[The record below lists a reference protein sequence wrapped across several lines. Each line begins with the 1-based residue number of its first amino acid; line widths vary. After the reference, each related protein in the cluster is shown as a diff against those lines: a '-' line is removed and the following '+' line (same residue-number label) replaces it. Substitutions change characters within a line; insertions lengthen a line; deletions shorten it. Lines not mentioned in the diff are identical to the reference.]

1 MKNLSDK
8 TKKSMIVAGGVV
20 MSAAL
25 LIMIGMKFVKEPD
38 VEAEVPVQSTENSGV
53 VVEEPST
60 AKTAEKE
67 EVTAAPIEVT
77 EVPQS
82 DSGAVDT
89 GTEQTIQAD
98 IPEKPTYTE
107 EQLTDPTQTPN
118 GEKVETPTAEEET
131 TPTTTPTPKKTETTT
146 EQNTSGGLPG
156 FDSVPDGG
164 SNQVI
169 EADDMYENG
178 NKIGDMN

>member
-8 TKKSMIVAGGVV
+8 AKKRLIVAGGIAI
-20 MSAAL
+20 SAAL
-25 LIMIGMKFVKEPD
+25 LLMIGSRFVKEPD
-38 VEAEVPVQSTENSGV
+38 TGSEVPVQSTEISGV
-53 VVEEPST
+53 VVEEPGT
-60 AKTAEKE
+60 ANTAEKE
-67 EVTAAPIEVT
+67 EVAATPIEVT

-107 EQLTDPTQTPN
+107 EQLTDPTQTPS
-118 GEKVETPTAEEET
+118 GEKVEIPTVKEET
-131 TPTTTPTPKKTETTT
+131 TPTATSTPRKTETTS
-146 EQNTSGGLPG
+146 EQSTSGGLPG
-156 FDSVPDGG
+156 FNSVPDGG

-169 EADDMYENG
+169 DGESDGDI
-178 NKIGDMN
+178 NKQVGTMN